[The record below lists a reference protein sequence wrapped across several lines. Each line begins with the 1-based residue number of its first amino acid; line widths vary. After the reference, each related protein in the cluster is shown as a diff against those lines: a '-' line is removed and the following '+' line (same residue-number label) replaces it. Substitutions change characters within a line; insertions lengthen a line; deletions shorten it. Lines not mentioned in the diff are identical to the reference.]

1 MLLKLYGLLSLM
13 VFALAIG
20 PFWHDPSEPRKH
32 LDQWLFLA
40 LAVALS
46 PVVLPNMVLRRLSSL
61 KARPT
66 TSSNDEPHQAGTHR
80 SQ

>member
-1 MLLKLYGLLSLM
+1 MVLKIYGLLSLM

-20 PFWHDPSEPRKH
+20 PFWKDPEDPKSR

-46 PVVLPNMVLRRLSSL
+46 PVVLPNMLVRRFRRGSIMGFLGFHHS
-61 KARPT
+61 
-66 TSSNDEPHQAGTHR
+66 
-80 SQ
+80 